1 MATQFVS
8 CPRCQPAAAGQ
19 RRANIRTTI
28 QLEEDVMATRK
39 RAAAVDVGLVNTEQ
53 LTPEFSARML
63 LTVFDAPLFIRR
75 NFVDITGSITAAL
88 MLTYAV
94 DLYSNHEPVVRPDGE
109 GWFKLTADEWERET
123 GMTRSEQATA
133 RRALRE
139 RGLFEEQRIG
149 MPARVLTRVDFDTLG
164 VAMQMD
170 SESRE
175 ARRALDAQELRKR
188 YIAPRQIEE
197 HDLR

>member
-1 MATQFVS
+1 M
-8 CPRCQPAAAGQ
+8 G
-19 RRANIRTTI
+19 
-28 QLEEDVMATRK
+28 TRK

-53 LTPEFSARML
+53 LPPDFSARML

-94 DLYSNHEPVVRPDGE
+94 DLYSSHEPVVTPDRE
-109 GWFKLTADEWERET
+109 GWFKLTAEEWQRET

-139 RGLFEEQRIG
+139 RGLFEERRVG
-149 MPARVLTRVDFDTLG
+149 MPARVLTRVDFDALG
-164 VAMQMD
+164 AAMQAD

-175 ARRALDAQELRKR
+175 ARQAQRRSVHTLWEDSHADAV
-188 YIAPRQIEE
+188 
-197 HDLR
+197 

>member
-1 MATQFVS
+1 MATQFAS
-8 CPRCQPAAAGQ
+8 CPRCRLAVVDQ
-19 RRANIRTTI
+19 RRARIRVTTE
-28 QLEEDVMATRK
+28 LEENLMATRK

-53 LTPEFSARML
+53 LPPEFSARML

-94 DLYSNHEPVVRPDGE
+94 DLYSSHEPVVAPDRD
-109 GWFKLTADEWERET
+109 GWFKLTAEEWERET

-139 RGLFEEQRIG
+139 RGLFEEQRVG
-149 MPARVLTRVDFDTLG
+149 MPARVLTRVDFEALG
-164 VAMQMD
+164 AVMQAD

-175 ARRALDAQELRKR
+175 ARHAQSSTHETRHDAHL
-188 YIAPRQIEE
+188 
-197 HDLR
+197 

>member
-1 MATQFVS
+1 M
-8 CPRCQPAAAGQ
+8 R
-19 RRANIRTTI
+19 
-28 QLEEDVMATRK
+28 TRK
-39 RAAAVDVGLVNTEQ
+39 RAAAVDIGLVNTEQ
-53 LTPEFSARML
+53 LPPEFSARML

-94 DLYSNHEPVVRPDGE
+94 DLYSSHEPVVTPDRD
-109 GWFKLTADEWERET
+109 GWFKLTAEEWQRET

-139 RGLFEEQRIG
+139 RGLFEEQRVG
-149 MPARVLTRVDFDTLG
+149 MPARVLTRVDFDVLG
-164 VAMQMD
+164 AAMQAD

-175 ARRALDAQELRKR
+175 ALHAQDAAIDMGWEDSH
-188 YIAPRQIEE
+188 ANAV
-197 HDLR
+197 